1 MICTRIYPGIQR
13 INTDI
18 CNITIEPS
26 LKYANKNHVNRYINK
41 VYVSTKKKKMKCMD
55 ISTWYKQ
62 SLSLL
67 SQMAIE
73 YIFQGHQCPC
83 RRN

>member
-41 VYVSTKKKKMKCMD
+41 VYVSTKKKWNVW
-55 ISTWYKQ
+55 I
-62 SLSLL
+62 
-67 SQMAIE
+67 
-73 YIFQGHQCPC
+73 
-83 RRN
+83 

>member
-1 MICTRIYPGIQR
+1 MYTYIYPGIQR

-41 VYVSTKKKKMKCMD
+41 VYVSTKKKIKNEMYG
-55 ISTWYKQ
+55 YKY
-62 SLSLL
+62 
-67 SQMAIE
+67 MV
-73 YIFQGHQCPC
+73 
-83 RRN
+83 

>member
-41 VYVSTKKKKMKCMD
+41 VYVSTKKKIKNEMHG
-55 ISTWYKQ
+55 YKY
-62 SLSLL
+62 
-67 SQMAIE
+67 MV
-73 YIFQGHQCPC
+73 
-83 RRN
+83 

>member
-13 INTDI
+13 INTDT

-41 VYVSTKKKKMKCMD
+41 VYVSTKKKRIK
-55 ISTWYKQ
+55 
-62 SLSLL
+62 
-67 SQMAIE
+67 
-73 YIFQGHQCPC
+73 
-83 RRN
+83 

>member
-1 MICTRIYPGIQR
+1 MICTRIYPGIQH

-41 VYVSTKKKKMKCMD
+41 VYVSTKKNEVYG
-55 ISTWYKQ
+55 YKY
-62 SLSLL
+62 
-67 SQMAIE
+67 MV
-73 YIFQGHQCPC
+73 
-83 RRN
+83 

>member
-1 MICTRIYPGIQR
+1 MYTYIYPGIQR

-41 VYVSTKKKKMKCMD
+41 VYVSTKKKIKK
-55 ISTWYKQ
+55 
-62 SLSLL
+62 
-67 SQMAIE
+67 
-73 YIFQGHQCPC
+73 
-83 RRN
+83 

>member
-1 MICTRIYPGIQR
+1 MICTRICPGIQR

-41 VYVSTKKKKMKCMD
+41 VYVSTKKKRIKWNVWILVHGINSNSVCYHR
-55 ISTWYKQ
+55 W
-62 SLSLL
+62 L
-67 SQMAIE
+67 
-73 YIFQGHQCPC
+73 
-83 RRN
+83 

>member
-41 VYVSTKKKKMKCMD
+41 VYVSTKKKKNEMYG
-55 ISTWYKQ
+55 YKY
-62 SLSLL
+62 
-67 SQMAIE
+67 MV
-73 YIFQGHQCPC
+73 
-83 RRN
+83 